1 MKLYF
6 SPGACSLSPHIVLLE
21 TGLAFSTERVDLGKK
36 RTAGGA
42 DFRSINPNGYVP
54 ALELE
59 NGTVLT
65 EGPAIVQYLADL
77 APHTGLL
84 PAVGQVERYQA
95 LGWLNYISTELHKN
109 YSPLFKP
116 DASDDMRANA
126 RKMLALRFSHVASH
140 LEGRDFL
147 AGSQFSVA
155 DAYLFTVLGWAD
167 VVKFSLADWPQLQAF
182 RTRIGAR
189 PTVQAALRA
198 EGLLK

>member
-21 TGLAFSTERVDLGKK
+21 TGLPFSTERVDLGKK

-77 APHTGLL
+77 APQTGLL

-182 RTRIGAR
+182 RERIGAR
-189 PTVQAALRA
+189 PAVQAALRA